1 MCRAF
6 TCTPIDAFRLWFGRP
21 PAREFYRETT
31 TAVMEAMDAAEL
43 YRQGEG
49 AESAK
54 SMSPDDV
61 DRWMELVEKAGPI
74 IERAEVEDR
83 EWERFA
89 AGLEVGEGD
98 GGDGGEVLE

>member
-49 AESAK
+49 ESAQ

-61 DRWMELVEKAGPI
+61 SRWMELVDKAGPI

-98 GGDGGEVLE
+98 GDDGGEVLE